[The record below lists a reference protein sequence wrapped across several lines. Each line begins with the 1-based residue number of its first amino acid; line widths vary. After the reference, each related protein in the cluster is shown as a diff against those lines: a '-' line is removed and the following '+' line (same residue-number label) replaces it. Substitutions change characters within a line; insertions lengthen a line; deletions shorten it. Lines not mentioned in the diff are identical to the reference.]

1 MPRVRIE
8 KALKVE
14 LKEARVRARGFL
26 WWLFLVAYC
35 AMFHDKE
42 DADHESAPV
51 EFANFRVR
59 CDRFGVRYV
68 L

>member
-1 MPRVRIE
+1 MPRLRVETPLR
-8 KALKVE
+8 VE
-14 LKEARVRARGFL
+14 LKEAQGRARGFL
-26 WWLFLVAYC
+26 WWLLLVAYC
-35 AMFHDKE
+35 AIFHDKG